1 MQPIE
6 IRRGRIIDPANGLDT
21 VGSIFID
28 NGKILSIDEK
38 PKRFKAEKIIDATG
52 QIVCPGLIDFSARL
66 REPGQTY
73 KATIASETH
82 AALSAGF
89 TSLCIPPDTQ
99 PVTDTPAIAELIR
112 EKAEQAGYPQV
123 YPIGALTQRLGGKEL
138 SAMFALKNAG
148 CIAVSNAEKPF
159 DNLLIMKRA
168 MEYAAS
174 HEMLMIYRPDE
185 YSLSNYGCAHEGAIA
200 TRYGLPGI
208 PDTAET
214 IALAQC
220 LELVG
225 QTGCRVHFSHISC
238 ARAVAM
244 LTWAKVRQLPISAD
258 TSIHQLHLTE
268 TAIQPFN
275 SAYHVI
281 PPFRTE
287 ADRRALLE
295 GIRKGVIN
303 AVCSDH
309 QPHDIDA
316 KLGAFPETEPGISA
330 LETVLPLMLKLVN
343 SKSLTLQQGIASL
356 TSKPAN
362 ILGINKGTLAPG
374 MPADI
379 CIFNPQKTWTVD
391 QTNWQSCGQN
401 TPFWGQ
407 SVQGKV
413 THTLLAGKIVYG
425 Y

>member
-1 MQPIE
+1 MQIE
-6 IRRGRIIDPANGLDT
+6 IRRGRIIDPAIGLDIT
-21 VGSIFID
+21 GSIYI
-28 NGKILSIDEK
+28 NKGKILSVGER
-38 PKRFKAEKIIDATG
+38 PKNFKAEKIIDARQ
-52 QIVCPGLIDFSARL
+52 QIICPGLIDLSARL
-66 REPGQTY
+66 REPGQTH
-73 KATIASETH
+73 KATIASETR

-99 PVTDTPAIAELIR
+99 PVTDTPAVAELIR
-112 EKAEQAGYPQV
+112 EKAELADFPQL
-123 YPIGALTQRLGGKEL
+123 YPIGALTHKLEGREL
-138 SAMFALKNAG
+138 SAMHALKNEG
-148 CIAVSNAEKPF
+148 CIAVSNAEAPIH
-159 DNLLIMKRA
+159 NMLIMKRA
-168 MEYAAS
+168 MEYASS
-174 HEMLMIYRPDE
+174 HDMLMIYRPNE
-185 YSLSNYGCAHEGAIA
+185 HALSNNGCAHEGAHA
-200 TRYGLPGI
+200 TRFGLPGI

-258 TSIHQLHLTE
+258 TAIHQLHLTE

-281 PPFRTE
+281 PPFRTD

-316 KLGAFPETEPGISA
+316 KLGAFPETEPGVSA

-343 SKSLTLQQGIASL
+343 NKALTLSQGIAAL
-356 TSKPAN
+356 TSKPAD
-362 ILGINKGTLAPG
+362 ILGLKRGALAPG
-374 MPADI
+374 MEADV
-379 CIFNPQKTWTVD
+379 CIFDPDEIWKVD
-391 QTNWQSCGQN
+391 QSNWQSLGQN
-401 TPFWGQ
+401 TPFWGE
-407 SVQGKV
+407 SMQGKV
-413 THTLLAGKIVYG
+413 THTLLAGKIVYSR
-425 Y
+425 